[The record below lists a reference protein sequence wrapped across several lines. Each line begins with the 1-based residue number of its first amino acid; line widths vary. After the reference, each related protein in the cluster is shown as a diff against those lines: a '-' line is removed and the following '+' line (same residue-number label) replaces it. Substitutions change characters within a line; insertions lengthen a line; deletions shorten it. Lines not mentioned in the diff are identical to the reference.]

1 MAITILNEP
10 TSPNVT
16 GTNLI
21 YTISSSNIVNFQ
33 YRYVADIYEK
43 GSSTRLARFKY
54 PQNEFGTLN
63 SDLARPLDDYLD
75 YDYNWKITNSS
86 SLDNSNKSFD
96 IKFGEEFATSYTGAT
111 TVYPNL
117 ATTEIEVIKGN
128 VYPNEFTYG
137 FNWDSGS
144 VLLTNSPATQSFSAD
159 DYLTTAVYNSD
170 VTVNYYLTGSLTAT
184 KNYVSNGDFSAIP
197 ISPLNISNYTESD
210 VITLDVTGSSIRYE
224 VDNDCR
230 NDKQRIAFINKFGVW
245 DYYTNHT
252 ALRRSTKIDR
262 RTYEES
268 FANLNDRVTTYNVN
282 KRGELQYYT
291 EYTDE
296 FEFTTDS
303 ITAETSQWLREMF
316 ESSEVYLQSG
326 SNMIP
331 INILNKKETVIND
344 TPRNKNYQYTVRYQF
359 SNLREPR

>member
-1 MAITILNEP
+1 MAITILSEP
-10 TSPNVT
+10 TTPNVT
-16 GTNLI
+16 GTPLV
-21 YTISSSNIVNFQ
+21 YSVSSSAGEQFQ
-33 YRYVADIYEK
+33 FRYLADIYEN

-54 PQNEFGTLN
+54 PENAFGTANIEL
-63 SDLARPLDDYLD
+63 SRPLNDYLD
-75 YDYNWKITNSS
+75 YDYNWKIDDSQTITTSS
-86 SLDNSNKSFD
+86 KSFE
-96 IKFGEEFATSYTGAT
+96 IQFGEEFATSYNGPS

-117 ATTEIEVIKGN
+117 ANDTIKVFKGN
-128 VYPNEFTYG
+128 KYPNNSTNG
-137 FNWDSGS
+137 FNWVSQPI
-144 VLLTNSPATQSFSAD
+144 LTNSPATQSFSAD
-159 DYLTTAVYNSD
+159 DYLTTTVYNSN

-184 KNYVSNGDFSAIP
+184 KNYVSTGEFTAIP

-210 VITLDVTGSSIRYE
+210 AITLDVTGSSIRYE

-230 NDKQRIAFINKFGVW
+230 NDKQRIAFINKFGFF

-252 ALRRSTKIDR
+252 ALRRSTNIDR
-262 RTYEES
+262 KTYEQPFVDLS
-268 FANLNDRVTTYNVN
+268 QRATTYNIN
-282 KRGELQYYT
+282 NRGEKQYYT

-316 ESSEVYLQSG
+316 ESSEVFLQSG

-331 INILNKKETVIND
+331 INILNTQETVIND